1 MSYTEIYAFNEDGYA
16 YEYGETRNAWR
27 SAPIIWKFMEE
38 KYLPPYIPNYVK
50 CCYWYNPAMNYE
62 SICKHLGYHP
72 SRFPDFSK
80 EKTGFK
86 EICDLVDNENVSTTD
101 KIVLHTTFDY
111 ALVKKQDF
119 NRIISAFQEFEAEG
133 SSLLEQAEIFKEMMK
148 DNSIIA
154 AGWNQTSV
162 NCDNWANFNNRYCI
176 NDDKNHAYNC
186 LIDDKHY
193 WIFDEVK

>member
-1 MSYTEIYAFNEDGYA
+1 MSYTEIYAFNENGYA
-16 YEYGETRNAWR
+16 YQYGETKNAWR

-50 CCYWYNPAMNYE
+50 CCYWYKPDMDYDL
-62 SICKHLGYHP
+62 ICKYLEYRP
-72 SRFPDFSK
+72 SRFPDLSRDK
-80 EKTGFK
+80 LGFK
-86 EICDLVDNENVSTTD
+86 EICDLADNENVSTTD

-119 NRIISAFQEFEAEG
+119 DRIISAFQEFKAEG

-176 NDDKNHAYNC
+176 NDDKDHAYNC